1 MHIFY
6 SFIFVYSQAGGKEN
20 RSRKMKREMM
30 FLKLWKTKTKTL
42 PAVVKRECRMAGAY
56 FDLESGVGFGDQIQ
70 IQIKSKGK
78 TKQTK
83 TFSGVSFSSNTMRAK
98 FKIDKISSLPRWKRM
113 KILIWISIKIPNKNH
128 DITKSIR
135 GASQRSLLS
144 ECWSRSGISKLA
156 VGRVPPRVSWRWTL
170 FLADSNRDWYK
181 KSF

>member
-6 SFIFVYSQAGGKEN
+6 SFIFVYSQPGEKEN

-30 FLKLWKTKTKTL
+30 FLKLWKTKTKSL
-42 PAVVKRECRMAGAY
+42 PAVVKRGCQMVGAY
-56 FDLESGVGFGDQIQ
+56 FDLESGVGFEFKF
-70 IQIKSKGK
+70 KSNRKE
-78 TKQTK
+78 KQNK
-83 TFSGVSFSSNTMRAK
+83 NTFSGVSFSSNTMWAK

-156 VGRVPPRVSWRWTL
+156 VGIR
-170 FLADSNRDWYK
+170 
-181 KSF
+181 

>member
-6 SFIFVYSQAGGKEN
+6 SFIFVYSQAGEKEN
-20 RSRKMKREMM
+20 RYRKMKREMM

-42 PAVVKRECRMAGAY
+42 PAVVKRGCQMVGAY
-56 FDLESGVGFGDQIQ
+56 FDLEIGVRFGNQIQ
-70 IQIKSKGK
+70 NQFKSKEK
-78 TKQTK
+78 TKQT
-83 TFSGVSFSSNTMRAK
+83 TFSGVSFSSNTMWTK

-144 ECWSRSGISKLA
+144 ECLIPIGHIQVSG
-156 VGRVPPRVSWRWTL
+156 G
-170 FLADSNRDWYK
+170 
-181 KSF
+181 KSSA